1 MLKWNGGG
9 NSATLNMKNYLILK
23 DTMAAGLKVYV
34 GDIVELNEDIGNQ
47 LVGYHKAEETTL
59 KPKAKSTKVDR
70 SVGLESSDAPAPKK
84 RAKK

>member
-9 NSATLNMKNYLILK
+9 NTPILNMKNYLILK
-23 DTMAAGLKVYV
+23 DTMAAGQKVSA

-47 LVGYHKAEETTL
+47 LVGYHKAEETTS
-59 KPKAKSTKVDR
+59 KPKTKSIKVDR

>member
-9 NSATLNMKNYLILK
+9 NPTNLNMKNYLILK
-23 DTMAAGLKVYV
+23 DTMAAGQKVNA

-47 LVGYHKAEETTL
+47 LVGYYKAEETTK
-59 KPKAKSTKVDR
+59 KPKAKKSNR
-70 SVGLESSDAPAPKK
+70 SVGLETSEVVAPKK

>member
-9 NSATLNMKNYLILK
+9 NSTILNMKNYLILK
-23 DTMAAGLKVYV
+23 DTMAAGKKVSA

-47 LVGYHKAEETTL
+47 LVGYFKAEETT
-59 KPKAKSTKVDR
+59 KKTKDKKTDR
-70 SVGLESSDAPAPKK
+70 SVGLETSEVKAPKT

>member
-9 NSATLNMKNYLILK
+9 NPTNLNMKNYLILK
-23 DTMAAGLKVYV
+23 DTMAAGQKVIA

-47 LVGYHKAEETTL
+47 LVGYHKAEETTK
-59 KPKAKSTKVDR
+59 KPKAIESNR
-70 SVGLESSDAPAPKK
+70 SIGLETSEVKAPKK